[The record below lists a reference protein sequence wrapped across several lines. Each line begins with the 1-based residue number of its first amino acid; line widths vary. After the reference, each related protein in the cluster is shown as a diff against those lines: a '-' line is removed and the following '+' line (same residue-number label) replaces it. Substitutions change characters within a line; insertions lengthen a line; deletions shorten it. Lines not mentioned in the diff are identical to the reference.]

1 MFIVCAQKR
10 FVDPRKIQKNGLPSS
25 KKSRH
30 PFLVKLLAWTREQLF
45 LFVLF
50 RKTTETHTHSP
61 PLFSTHAQ
69 YGVCVVHDDEKE
81 ALVAIIIV
89 IVVIIIIRTRTSVV
103 SKKKK
108 NKRRPTNHRLV
119 VVVVVTDGRKK
130 TASARDDAGGL
141 FAAVLER
148 EKKRVRAV
156 FRPDV
161 PGEVRGELRVS
172 VGYFERRWEERC

>member
-1 MFIVCAQKR
+1 MIKLLDTR
-10 FVDPRKIQKNGLPSS
+10 ERS
-25 KKSRH
+25 
-30 PFLVKLLAWTREQLF
+30 FLVCSFPTTEHKNNRKTHTPLLF
-45 LFVLF
+45 LL
-50 RKTTETHTHSP
+50 HTR
-61 PLFSTHAQ
+61 Q

-89 IVVIIIIRTRTSVV
+89 IVVVVVIIIRTRTSVV

-108 NKRRPTNHRLV
+108 NKRRPTNHRL

-148 EKKRVRAV
+148 EKKGVRAV